1 MPARCQLT
9 EARQLPAGALVPAVC
24 AAITSDMPAEVISA
38 GIAVAY
44 PVEEGRPAV
53 VMKHAASGHKED
65 IESQVRRMAG
75 EGLSRRGLE
84 VREIRSIAVQHRVE
98 TFGAAVAAVILA
110 DLK

>member
-1 MPARCQLT
+1 
-9 EARQLPAGALVPAVC
+9 
-24 AAITSDMPAEVISA
+24 
-38 GIAVAY
+38 
-44 PVEEGRPAV
+44 
-53 VMKHAASGHKED
+53 
-65 IESQVRRMAG
+65 MAG